1 MIRFTYWRILEKAY
15 LGTAPPLVS
24 LYSFFG
30 SWGRA
35 LSSVTDYR
43 GNFRKGLLDGIKL
56 DDAVDLFSAMVKS
69 RPLPSIIEFSKLL
82 SAVAKMK
89 KFDVVISLGE
99 QMQKLG
105 ISHDLYTYN
114 ILINCFCRRSQLS
127 LALAILGIEV
137 NQSIGIGIY
146 LILSQSL
153 ISMRSSGKEPKNKF
167 VRALPLEPKA
177 NNIILI
183 GS

>member
-1 MIRFTYWRILEKAY
+1 MVRFTYWRILEKGN
-15 LGTAPPLVS
+15 LGTAPS
-24 LYSFFG
+24 LFSLC
-30 SWGRA
+30 SSICRWGRA

-105 ISHDLYTYN
+105 ISLFLPPLST
-114 ILINCFCRRSQLS
+114 ISCFSYSWQDD
-127 LALAILGIEV
+127 ET
-137 NQSIGIGIY
+137 
-146 LILSQSL
+146 
-153 ISMRSSGKEPKNKF
+153 RSSA
-167 VRALPLEPKA
+167 RYSHA
-177 NNIILI
+177 
-183 GS
+183 